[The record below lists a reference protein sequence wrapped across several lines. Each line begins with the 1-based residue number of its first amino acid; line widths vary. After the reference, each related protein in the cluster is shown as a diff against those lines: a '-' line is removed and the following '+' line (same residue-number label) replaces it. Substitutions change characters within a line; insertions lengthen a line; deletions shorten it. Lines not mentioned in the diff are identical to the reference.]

1 MSDKKNNNIPQ
12 NNNQTDDPNY
22 ALQMQ
27 IIAFQ
32 DQTIN
37 NLKNIIIEKD
47 SELQKKN
54 QENTQLR
61 QQIQMIEKQHS
72 QQQQSHQQ
80 ENSNILNLQT
90 QHQKTLD
97 ELKKLKVIFNQNSN
111 PDIVMESLQIKE
123 QLVVIQQQKN
133 KLEIELKEAQTR
145 LIQFQGM
152 IQELQRENFQLK
164 QFSMQSFTNNPSM
177 QQASINQSQFLQQQY
192 PTNNNQKQYQQF
204 QISQNNEENQRNL
217 RKMQLKNE
225 LRQIPSQNRTQA
237 QQRRIQQIE
246 DELNYLEQ
254 F

>member
-12 NNNQTDDPNY
+12 NNNQADDPNY

-54 QENTQLR
+54 QENAQLR
-61 QQIQMIEKQHS
+61 QQIQIIEKQHS
-72 QQQQSHQQ
+72 QQQMSYQQ
-80 ENSNILNLQT
+80 ENSNILNLQS
-90 QHQKTLD
+90 QYQKTFD
-97 ELKKLKVIFNQNSN
+97 ELKKLKMIFNQNSN

-123 QLVVIQQQKN
+123 QLVIIQQQKN

-145 LIQFQGM
+145 LIQSQGI
-152 IQELQRENFQLK
+152 IQELQRENYQLK
-164 QFSMQSFTNNPSM
+164 SFSMSSFSNPPQI
-177 QQASINQSQFLQQQY
+177 QQPSINQSQFLQSQY
-192 PTNNNQKQYQQF
+192 PSNNQ
-204 QISQNNEENQRNL
+204 SQNNEENQRNQ
-217 RKMQLKNE
+217 RKVQLKNE
-225 LRQIPSQNRTQA
+225 LRQLPTQNRTSA

>member
-1 MSDKKNNNIPQ
+1 MSDKKNTIIPQ

-54 QENTQLR
+54 QENAQLK
-61 QQIQMIEKQHS
+61 QQIQIIEKQYS
-72 QQQQSHQQ
+72 QQQMSQQ
-80 ENSNILNLQT
+80 QDNSNISNLQS

-97 ELKKLKVIFNQNSN
+97 ELKKLKMIFNQNSN

-123 QLVVIQQQKN
+123 QLVIIQQQKN

-145 LIQFQGM
+145 LIQTQGI
-152 IQELQRENFQLK
+152 IQELQRENYQLK
-164 QFSMQSFTNNPSM
+164 SFSMPSFSNNSTIQQPSI
-177 QQASINQSQFLQQQY
+177 SQSQFLQQQQY
-192 PTNNNQKQYQQF
+192 PSKQLVCIYYQVQIMKKIKEIQEKCNQKMNQDRSLLKIEHKHNKEEFKQQ
-204 QISQNNEENQRNL
+204 
-217 RKMQLKNE
+217 KMN
-225 LRQIPSQNRTQA
+225 
-237 QQRRIQQIE
+237 
-246 DELNYLEQ
+246 
-254 F
+254 

>member
-54 QENTQLR
+54 QENAQLR
-61 QQIQMIEKQHS
+61 QQIQMIEKQQS
-72 QQQQSHQQ
+72 QQQMSHQQ
-80 ENSNILNLQT
+80 ENSNILNLQS
-90 QHQKTLD
+90 QYQKTLD

-111 PDIVMESLQIKE
+111 PDIVMESLEIKE
-123 QLVVIQQQKN
+123 QLVLIQQQKN

-145 LIQFQGM
+145 LIQSQGI
-152 IQELQRENFQLK
+152 IQELQRENYQLK
-164 QFSMQSFTNNPSM
+164 SFSMPSFSNQPPM
-177 QQASINQSQFLQQQY
+177 QQASISQSQFLQQQY
-192 PTNNNQKQYQQF
+192 PSNNQ
-204 QISQNNEENQRNL
+204 SQNNEELQRNQRKL
-217 RKMQLKNE
+217 QLKNE